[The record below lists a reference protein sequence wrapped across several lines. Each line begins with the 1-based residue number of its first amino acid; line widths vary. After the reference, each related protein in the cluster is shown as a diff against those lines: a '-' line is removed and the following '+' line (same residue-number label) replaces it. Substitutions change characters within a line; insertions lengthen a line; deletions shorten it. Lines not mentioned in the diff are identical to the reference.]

1 MIRKTHCEGG
11 REEEEGMEGGKEGE
25 KRGCKKVLSI
35 QSFCMNLSELSSIML
50 LLT

>member
-1 MIRKTHCEGG
+1 MKR
-11 REEEEGMEGGKEGE
+11 EGE
-25 KRGCKKVLSI
+25 REREREGERGCKKVLSI